1 MDCMHPPSM
10 ACSTCME
17 CDMSETTTPPAPGSD
32 RRNMSDRRQG
42 RDRRLAE
49 AGPPTPYERRRTIEA
64 RQPEVAELDLS
75 PDELE
80 ALGFKRARGDT
91 AP

>member
-1 MDCMHPPSM
+1 MSD
-10 ACSTCME
+10 STM
-17 CDMSETTTPPAPGSD
+17 PPAPGPD
-32 RRNMSDRRQG
+32 RRTMHDRRQG
-42 RDRRLAE
+42 KDRRQAE

-75 PDELE
+75 PEELE
-80 ALGFKRARGDT
+80 ALGFTRAPGDA